1 MVNLKK
7 ALAFSLLF
15 GIILLDARRD
25 NMAKVGN
32 RQRKTLVCTV
42 CGNKDTRT
50 ERNVKNTTERLE
62 LNRYC
67 AKCQKHTA
75 HKEEK

>member
-1 MVNLKK
+1 
-7 ALAFSLLF
+7 
-15 GIILLDARRD
+15 
-25 NMAKVGN
+25 MAKVGN